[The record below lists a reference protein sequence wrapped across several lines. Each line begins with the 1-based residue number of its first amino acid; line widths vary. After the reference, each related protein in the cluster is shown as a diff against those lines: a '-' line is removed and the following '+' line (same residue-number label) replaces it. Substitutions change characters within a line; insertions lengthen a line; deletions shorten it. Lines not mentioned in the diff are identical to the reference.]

1 MQPRV
6 FFIHTISGL
15 TDTFNRLYAE
25 HVGEGRLTHI
35 SDESLIQRALRA
47 DGLTPAI
54 YRRVCEHVV
63 AAEQAGAD
71 FIQLTCSSVSP
82 CVDVAAHL
90 VSVPVLKID
99 RPVVEQ
105 AVRAHRRI
113 GVIAT
118 ASSTLKPS
126 TELVRQTA
134 RELGRE
140 VKVRSVLCE
149 GAYDALLGGQMERH
163 DAIVKA
169 HLLELAE
176 GSDAVLLAQASMARI
191 ASSLDE
197 DEPDVPVLSSP
208 GPAMERLGRLVREW
222 RASTQGAVGEHDR

>member
-6 FFIHTISGL
+6 FFIHTINGL
-15 TDTFNRLYAE
+15 TDTFDRLYAE
-25 HVGEGRLTHI
+25 HVGEGKLTHI
-35 SDESLIQRALRA
+35 SDDSLIQRALRA
-47 DGLTPAI
+47 EGLTPAI
-54 YRRVCEHVV
+54 YRRLCEHVV
-63 AAEQAGAD
+63 GSEEAGAD
-71 FIQLTCSSVSP
+71 FIQVTCSSVSP

-99 RPVVEQ
+99 RPVIEQ

-126 TELVRQTA
+126 TALVRSTA

-140 VKVRSVLCE
+140 VEVTSVFCE
-149 GAYDALLGGQMERH
+149 GAYDALLAGEMERH
-163 DAIVKA
+163 DAIVKS
-169 HLLELAE
+169 HLLELAA
-176 GSDAVLLAQASMARI
+176 GSDAILLAQASMARV

-197 DEPDVPVLSSP
+197 GELDIPVLSSP
-208 GPAMERLGRLVREW
+208 GPAMERLARLIREW
-222 RASTQGAVGEHDR
+222 RAAGRQER